1 MRRRPASSHRS
12 RVYDPPYYVP
22 GGFCLPV
29 RSPAPDHDVVQ
40 DLSARTDTLPPR
52 TLPTRLAAL
61 LRAGYSLIATLTTAS
76 RRKGAEGD
84 AAVQR
89 HARTTT
95 VAQ

>member
-1 MRRRPASSHRS
+1 MGCPPASSHRS
-12 RVYDPPYYVP
+12 RVCDPPYYVP

-29 RSPAPDHDVVQ
+29 RSPAPNYDVVP

-61 LRAGYSLIATLTTAS
+61 LRAGYSLIAALTTAS
-76 RRKGAEGD
+76 RRKGAEGS

-95 VAQ
+95 LAQ

>member
-1 MRRRPASSHRS
+1 MRRPPASSHRS
-12 RVYDPPYYVP
+12 RVYDPPYYAP
-22 GGFCLPV
+22 RGFCLPV
-29 RSPAPDHDVVQ
+29 QSPAPDYDVIP

-76 RRKGAEGD
+76 RRKGAEGS